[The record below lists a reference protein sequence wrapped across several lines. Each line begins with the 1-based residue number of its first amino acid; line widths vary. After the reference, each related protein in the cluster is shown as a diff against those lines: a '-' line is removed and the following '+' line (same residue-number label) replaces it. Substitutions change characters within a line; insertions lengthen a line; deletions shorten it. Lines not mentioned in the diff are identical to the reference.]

1 MSIKVKLSVI
11 ISIIVTAILL
21 LNNTM
26 NYLSNR
32 GLLIS
37 AQELQMAMVSKEIRI
52 AIEHSKYGSAYVE
65 NVIGQELRVASIA
78 AQNAL
83 DPNIDNV
90 TNAQLSKVAKQIGVS
105 DITLFKRMPDG
116 DIVGHKS
123 SDPKE
128 INLST
133 KDWGYWFDAMNQLF
147 DHKAITV
154 KEGQTLQNYWSGPID
169 ISSSDPSHVN
179 KWGYYY
185 DGTTNYIINPYV
197 KDEYIMRFEQAA
209 GPNAILDKTRRDNK
223 TLLEIAGINPDAFGK
238 PPKYTERN
246 GSKYVELGDRDV
258 LFGTYQYDNKAV
270 DVPKVKEAV
279 QSGHTV
285 SYDADLNGKH
295 VIKTFMPV
303 PGTATDK
310 PYVIALVT
318 DYSTIQNTLNQ
329 QLIRNVSISIGVL
342 MLSVLVCYM
351 FAGFLVRPVHLI
363 LEKVNEIAKGNFDKV
378 VAIKR
383 KDELGMLAD
392 RVDVMSSN
400 LQIYTKELRDKTEEN
415 LFQANH
421 DSLTGLPNRR
431 YFREILQTALKQA
444 EQSDEQLAVMFID
457 LDRFKNIN
465 DTLGHSVGDVFLQQV
480 AIRLADCL
488 PEGGTISR
496 HGGDEF
502 TLILPQVGEMREAEE
517 VAERIIETM
526 TDPYHLLGHELFSSI
541 SIGISMY
548 PSDGDDLDTLIKNA
562 DMAMFLAKEQGGN
575 NYKIYNTKLNES
587 AHERMVLETKLRKA
601 IERGELQLN

>member
-116 DIVGHKS
+116 DIVGLKS

-303 PGTATDK
+303 PGTATEK

-351 FAGFLVRPVHLI
+351 FAGFLVR
-363 LEKVNEIAKGNFDKV
+363 
-378 VAIKR
+378 
-383 KDELGMLAD
+383 
-392 RVDVMSSN
+392 
-400 LQIYTKELRDKTEEN
+400 
-415 LFQANH
+415 
-421 DSLTGLPNRR
+421 
-431 YFREILQTALKQA
+431 
-444 EQSDEQLAVMFID
+444 
-457 LDRFKNIN
+457 
-465 DTLGHSVGDVFLQQV
+465 
-480 AIRLADCL
+480 
-488 PEGGTISR
+488 
-496 HGGDEF
+496 
-502 TLILPQVGEMREAEE
+502 
-517 VAERIIETM
+517 
-526 TDPYHLLGHELFSSI
+526 
-541 SIGISMY
+541 
-548 PSDGDDLDTLIKNA
+548 
-562 DMAMFLAKEQGGN
+562 
-575 NYKIYNTKLNES
+575 
-587 AHERMVLETKLRKA
+587 
-601 IERGELQLN
+601 